1 MEIYF
6 CVSFSASC
14 EADGIQ
20 IAVSF
25 LRLQSPTVVTFVNH
39 LKFWFLADNTASVW
53 PKLFLLFLEREQSQ
67 HFSPKAVAD
76 LVPSAACTQR
86 MFPFI
91 LLCYQVQPFCNHAL
105 HGAWSLPVCLSQVV
119 LATPWKQQA
128 GAPTWHRPPSNHK
141 GCPPLPQSQV
151 RKG

>member
-6 CVSFSASC
+6 CVSFSASH

-25 LRLQSPTVVTFVNH
+25 LRLQSPTVVIFVHH

-67 HFSPKAVAD
+67 HFSSKAVAD
-76 LVPSAACTQR
+76 LGQFYIPRVLQPGSFVLYLTRQGHLGATLLADLPLQSQHPSPSLVPSATCTQH

-91 LLCYQVQPFCNHAL
+91 LLCYEV
-105 HGAWSLPVCLSQVV
+105 
-119 LATPWKQQA
+119 
-128 GAPTWHRPPSNHK
+128 
-141 GCPPLPQSQV
+141 
-151 RKG
+151 